1 MKKAIFTGVC
11 TALVTPFLDGKINYP
26 MAKLLLRRQ
35 MDAGIKAVVLAG
47 TTGESPTLSD
57 REKIELFRQCKDY
70 AKDEC
75 TIIAGTGSN
84 STAHAIELS
93 QAAEEAGADA
103 LLLVSPYY
111 NKATPDGL
119 FAHFLSIAH
128 SVSIPII
135 LYNVPSRTGVDIPV
149 SVYKRLSRVP
159 NIVGVKEAS
168 TDITKIAKI
177 KNACSPDFCIWSG
190 NDEYTVPIMA
200 LGGQGVISVSSNV
213 CPEEMLSMTQAAI
226 NGDFESAGE
235 IQIALQ
241 PLMELMFCEVNP
253 IPVKAAMACIGYD
266 CGGCRLPLTALSAE
280 NHNKLRAYF
289 SNI

>member
-103 LLLVSPYY
+103 L
-111 NKATPDGL
+111 
-119 FAHFLSIAH
+119 
-128 SVSIPII
+128 
-135 LYNVPSRTGVDIPV
+135 
-149 SVYKRLSRVP
+149 
-159 NIVGVKEAS
+159 
-168 TDITKIAKI
+168 
-177 KNACSPDFCIWSG
+177 
-190 NDEYTVPIMA
+190 
-200 LGGQGVISVSSNV
+200 
-213 CPEEMLSMTQAAI
+213 
-226 NGDFESAGE
+226 
-235 IQIALQ
+235 
-241 PLMELMFCEVNP
+241 
-253 IPVKAAMACIGYD
+253 
-266 CGGCRLPLTALSAE
+266 
-280 NHNKLRAYF
+280 
-289 SNI
+289 